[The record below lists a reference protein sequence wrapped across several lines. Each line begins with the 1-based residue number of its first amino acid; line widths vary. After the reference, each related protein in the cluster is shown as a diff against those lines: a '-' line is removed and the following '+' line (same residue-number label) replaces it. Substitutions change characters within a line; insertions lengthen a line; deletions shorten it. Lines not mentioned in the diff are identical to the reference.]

1 MPDDEALP
9 ERLPVGEAVTV
20 ALDVAVPDGDG
31 LDVPLVD
38 GAAVLLCVALS
49 VAVPDGVA
57 DPVLLDEDVP
67 LRVCVLVGVMLA
79 VPELVGVA
87 LPLGVVVVDCDVDRD
102 ADGVMLDVGE

>member
-1 MPDDEALP
+1 MT
-9 ERLPVGEAVTV
+9 VG
-20 ALDVAVPDGDG
+20 LDVVVPDGDG

-79 VPELVGVA
+79 VPE
-87 LPLGVVVVDCDVDRD
+87 
-102 ADGVMLDVGE
+102 